1 MAFFRK
7 KNKKININTTEISS
21 MLSKLFRFAFKNNIV
36 KHRDL
41 IFKLTK
47 EIYDDVDRKYGQ
59 GEVLLEEYY
68 QLIKSFIPKEMAYL
82 NHNFDEL
89 FEKDLD
95 HSLSSYKARW
105 SLKLELKETID
116 INNKRYDEVVVYLEQ
131 KTWLDFFEDLSS
143 DYIDKSH
150 HFFFFEVFKE
160 ALLKNRQNMIKT
172 SDEWFDYFCNI
183 IKHLQNKDPRIVY
196 LLQAL
201 HLRKK
206 FCALLGIDWL
216 PFVSIGNHIKENR
229 FELGKVNYFK
239 FNNDLYK
246 KITEDY
252 FLIYKSDKYDL
263 SKIIRFLDFKKE
275 YQITYLAEHI
285 LKKNN
290 ALLKIFPE
298 WKWKSLNVSPKE
310 TFELVQ
316 WTFLRAAIKL
326 TLKKHEN
333 IKNDF
338 DKSKNID
345 LTDDIVF
352 LYQQL
357 SQLDLILP
365 PSLLRELNKN
375 IEWNLNK
382 NFSYCLKDDY
392 DDIQKV
398 IFDSITTTKWTGS
411 VCLDLS
417 RIRKKDSPIRNGLR
431 KSNGIKPYVDM
442 LNNLIKTQ
450 GRIEDEKPISVS
462 LPIWH
467 IEFEALFSNKNDL
480 NQLKK
485 SLSIMQEFEN
495 EEEKSLDELTGI
507 NLNIESKIDFKN
519 SRHLEKSSFSFEQD
533 LFNEKNKKQL
543 LKKQKEYLKNKSD
556 EQKSVIQKIA
566 IVPDYFMW
574 HLYDKKKFWYLLDQN
589 YFEEQGYDLSKE
601 DDYLKIEQDI
611 LEKRIKPNSGAYKRV
626 LLFPFFQKLL
636 SEKFTLLFL
645 NVNKAKSYSHNLVPL
660 EKDGNY
666 FNFGIKTFDAFK
678 AFKDIDDFL
687 PSQNIINVLNLD
699 FGLIQKMHLFSSQKN
714 LDLKNQKNFN
724 KKAIK
729 IYSFNEFVDEF
740 NKNRKDTNYLTKLK
754 DDLTISEILSLN
766 IDEELCYLANIK
778 NPLMGCKKSVLK
790 LFENG
795 QEMLYHTPDFILF
808 YHENFVYHDV
818 LEKYFLK
825 ESPFN
830 FESFKNKQGV
840 SEDLGKDEFNFKMQ
854 NCHFSPFFKQGMM
867 ARCKN
872 HFPLVI
878 NTWLKGVSG
887 IELF

>member
-41 IFKLTK
+41 IFRLTK
-47 EIYDDVDRKYGQ
+47 DIYEDIDNKYGQ

-68 QLIKSFIPKEMAYL
+68 QLIKSFIPKEMAFL

-89 FEKDLD
+89 FSKDLE
-95 HSLSSYKARW
+95 HSFSFYKARW
-105 SLKLELKETID
+105 SLKLNLKETVN
-116 INNKRYDEVVVYLEQ
+116 INHKKYDEVIVYLEQ
-131 KTWLDFFEDLSS
+131 KTWIDFFENLAT
-143 DYIDKSH
+143 DYIEKSNY
-150 HFFFFEVFKE
+150 FFFFDIFKE
-160 ALLKNRQNMIKT
+160 TLLKNKQNMIKT

-183 IKHLQNKDPRIVY
+183 IKQLQNKDPRIVY

-206 FCALLGIDWL
+206 FCSLLGMDWL
-216 PFVSIGNHIKENR
+216 PFSSIGNHIKENR
-229 FELGKVNYFK
+229 FELGKINYFK

-252 FLIYKSDKYDL
+252 FMIYKSDKYDL
-263 SKIIRFLDFKKE
+263 NQIIRFLDFKNE
-275 YQITYLAEHI
+275 YKITYLAEHI

-298 WKWKSLNVSPKE
+298 WKWRTLNVSPKE
-310 TFELVQ
+310 TFEFVQ

-326 TLKKHEN
+326 TLKKYEN
-333 IKNDF
+333 NQSDFKNKDL
-338 DKSKNID
+338 N
-345 LTDDIVF
+345 LTDDIIF

-375 IEWNLNK
+375 IDWNLNK

-392 DDIQKV
+392 DDIQRV

-417 RIRKKDSPIRNGLR
+417 KIRKKDSPIRNGLR

-450 GRIEDEKPISVS
+450 GRIEDEKPITVS

-467 IEFEALFSNKNDL
+467 IEFESLFSDKSEL
-480 NQLKK
+480 NNILNVVN
-485 SLSIMQEFEN
+485 SFEN
-495 EEEKSLDELTGI
+495 NDI
-507 NLNIESKIDFKN
+507 LNISNNFNIENKIDLKN

-533 LFNEKNKKQL
+533 FFNNKNQKQL
-543 LKKQKEYLKNKSD
+543 LKKQKTYLKNKLGD
-556 EQKSVIQKIA
+556 NSVIQKIA

-574 HLYDKKKFWYLLDQN
+574 HLYDKKKFWYLLDHN
-589 YFEEQGYDLSKE
+589 YFEEKGFDLSKE
-601 DDYLKIEQDI
+601 EDYLKIEQDI
-611 LEKRIKPNSGAYKRV
+611 LEKRIKSNSGLYKRV

-636 SEKFTLLFL
+636 NEKFTLLFS
-645 NVNKAKSYSHNLVPL
+645 NVSKSISYSHNLAPL
-660 EKDGNY
+660 KKDGNY
-666 FNFGIKTFDAFK
+666 FNFGIKTFDAFI
-678 AFKDIDDFL
+678 AFKNIDTFL
-687 PSQNIINVLNLD
+687 PSQNIINILNLD
-699 FGLIQKMHLFSSQKN
+699 FNLIQHIHKHSFSQESIKN
-714 LDLKNQKNFN
+714 KEQIL
-724 KKAIK
+724 
-729 IYSFNEFVDEF
+729 YSFNDFVDEF
-740 NKNRKDTNYLTKLK
+740 NKNRKNTNYLTKLK
-754 DDLTISEILSLN
+754 DDLIISENLSLN
-766 IDEELCYLANIK
+766 IDEELCYLANTK
-778 NPLMGCKKSVLK
+778 NPLMGCKKTILK

-795 QEMLYHTPDFILF
+795 QEMIYHTPDFILF
-808 YHENFVYHDV
+808 YQDNFVYHDV

-830 FESFKNKQGV
+830 FEALKNKQGI
-840 SEDLGKDEFNFKMQ
+840 SEDFGKDEFSFQMKNS
-854 NCHFSPFFKQGMM
+854 HFSPFFKQGMM